1 MGVSNWE
8 EDWAVFRARYRPL
21 GYTRPQAMIFLL
33 LGILSTAFP
42 FLLAMVYSISIE
54 PMVGAITCMSLG
66 ALYVIF
72 VSGIGFA
79 GWFANE
85 KEMRQ
90 RWKQLK
96 DD

>member
-1 MGVSNWE
+1 
-8 EDWAVFRARYRPL
+8 
-21 GYTRPQAMIFLL
+21 
-33 LGILSTAFP
+33 
-42 FLLAMVYSISIE
+42 MVYSISIE